1 MNEIETIATGAAHD
15 LSIWGLFMM
24 ADPVV
29 KAVILLLLA
38 LSVWCWAIIFS
49 KLAALRRAR
58 RRSDDFEE
66 QFWSGMS
73 LDTLYNRLQAAPP
86 DPMSA
91 TFIAGMREWRGA
103 VASHAEGGIRPAA
116 QDRIDRMMSVM
127 IARHLAQLEKSVTVL
142 ATTGSAAPFIGLFG
156 TVWGIMNSFTS
167 IAQAQNTN
175 LAVVAPGIAEALFAT
190 ALGLVAA
197 IPASVAYNKFADDLA
212 RYAERLEGFAAEFS
226 ALLARHAESQ
236 LHAEAPARSS
246 AQAAE

>member
-1 MNEIETIATGAAHD
+1 MNEIETLAGGPAHD

-29 KAVILLLLA
+29 KAVMLLLVVM
-38 LSVWCWAIIFS
+38 SVWCWAIIFN
-49 KLAALRRAR
+49 KLAALRRIS
-58 RRSDDFEE
+58 RRSDDFEA
-66 QFWSGMS
+66 QFWSGIS
-73 LDTLYNRLQAAPP
+73 LDKLYDRLHSAPP

-91 TFIAGMREWRGA
+91 TFVAGMREWRGA
-103 VASHAEGGIRPAA
+103 VGDSVETGFRPGA
-116 QDRIDRMMSVM
+116 QDRIDKLMSVT
-127 IARHLAQLEKSVTVL
+127 IARQMNRLEKSMTVL
-142 ATTGSAAPFIGLFG
+142 ASTGSAAPFIGLFG

-236 LHAEAPARSS
+236 SPSKVPAEAA